1 MARSEPPIFAELV
14 RELQSRSCEKQ
25 SMMTGCPS
33 REQVAAHCP
42 KPKAVVQPLG
52 QRHDGSRSRG
62 VDQSYAR
69 HLMLGSASR
78 PASRDGFEQI
88 PGAKGLLPSRKYG
101 TPVNFKAI
109 QENLTLATLISRSDA
124 ALAHYCGLDASVKHR
139 IDEQREAQKM
149 RAEALRMET
158 EKLAARNQQARQD
171 REVRLGLA
179 PWQRGYRSF

>member
-1 MARSEPPIFAELV
+1 MDLDQAI
-14 RELQSRSCEKQ
+14 
-25 SMMTGCPS
+25 
-33 REQVAAHCP
+33 
-42 KPKAVVQPLG
+42 
-52 QRHDGSRSRG
+52 
-62 VDQSYAR
+62 DQSYREASDAEASAR
-69 HLMLGSASR
+69 RLEAR
-78 PASRDGFEQI
+78 IEQI

-109 QENLTLATLISRSDA
+109 QENLTLASLISRSDA

-149 RAEALRMET
+149 RAEVLRMET

-171 REVRLGLA
+171 REFRLGLA

>member
-1 MARSEPPIFAELV
+1 
-14 RELQSRSCEKQ
+14 
-25 SMMTGCPS
+25 MMDLD
-33 REQVAAHCP
+33 QAI
-42 KPKAVVQPLG
+42 
-52 QRHDGSRSRG
+52 
-62 VDQSYAR
+62 DQSYRDASEAENVAWHLEAR
-69 HLMLGSASR
+69 I
-78 PASRDGFEQI
+78 EQI

-101 TPVNFKAI
+101 TPVNFKVI

-171 REVRLGLA
+171 REFRLGLA

>member
-1 MARSEPPIFAELV
+1 
-14 RELQSRSCEKQ
+14 
-25 SMMTGCPS
+25 MMDLD
-33 REQVAAHCP
+33 QAI
-42 KPKAVVQPLG
+42 
-52 QRHDGSRSRG
+52 
-62 VDQSYAR
+62 DQSYRDASEAENVAR
-69 HLMLGSASR
+69 RLEAR
-78 PASRDGFEQI
+78 IEQI
-88 PGAKGLLPSRKYG
+88 PGEKGLLPSRKYG
-101 TPVNFKAI
+101 TSVNFKAI